1 MSNYEI
7 VMNLIT
13 STFVS
18 LFSACIS
25 RSMSFNICVML
36 SRMQSQA
43 VELNGKIEIVNRERK
58 YHQVILIAISKLHFV
73 LLVHLQF
80 GGCQYTSFVIEQQN
94 AAYELNA
101 LSGQW
106 SELCAKNIEIEAA
119 CAKIANYI
127 EELNK
132 EATERYLLFPA

>member
-1 MSNYEI
+1 
-7 VMNLIT
+7 
-13 STFVS
+13 
-18 LFSACIS
+18 
-25 RSMSFNICVML
+25 ML

-58 YHQVILIAISKLHFV
+58 YH
-73 LLVHLQF
+73 
-80 GGCQYTSFVIEQQN
+80 QQN

-119 CAKIANYI
+119 CATIANYI

-132 EATERYLLFPA
+132 EATERGWNLDVNMENGSLLHSEH